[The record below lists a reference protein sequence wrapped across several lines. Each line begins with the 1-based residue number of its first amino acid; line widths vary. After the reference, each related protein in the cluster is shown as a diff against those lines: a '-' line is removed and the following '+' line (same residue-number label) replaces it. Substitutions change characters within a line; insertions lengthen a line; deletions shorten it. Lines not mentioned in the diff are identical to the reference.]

1 MKATYWQKGE
11 TLDFTPEE
19 NVEAGTVLSIGG
31 RIGVAAADIAAGQ
44 LGHVH
49 MVGVFRMDKAK
60 TEAISMGA
68 SVYYDEEAGAITA
81 AASRETTEGER
92 PLPQVPPPPALPQ
105 GIHPCWLSWQADG
118 RAAE

>member
-11 TLDFTPEE
+11 TLDYTPEE
-19 NVEAGTVLSIGG
+19 NVEAGTVLSVGG

-60 TEAISMGA
+60 SEAIGMGA
-68 SVYYDEEAGAITA
+68 AVYYDEEAGAITA
-81 AASRETTEGER
+81 AASRETTEGETKKTVAN
-92 PLPQVPPPPALPQ
+92 PLA
-105 GIHPCWLSWQADG
+105 GY
-118 RAAE
+118 AAASAAAGDTSMLVKLAG